1 MTENCHDDGFTSRT
15 ITEYRRAKRLDHD
28 GQQVPFGVPINV
40 VMNVPTEG
48 NKNRIVTKSHPGLI
62 IQAQG
67 LRKGMMKMLS
77 KDSRV
82 KTVLLGKR
90 EEALDELK
98 VGSHKNMFLSSDL
111 SAASD
116 RMSHELSFAL
126 WYGLFDVLT
135 E

>member
-1 MTENCHDDGFTSRT
+1 
-15 ITEYRRAKRLDHD
+15 
-28 GQQVPFGVPINV
+28 
-40 VMNVPTEG
+40 MNVPSEG

-62 IQAQG
+62 IQAQR
-67 LRKGMMKMLS
+67 LRKGMMNVLS

-90 EEALDELK
+90 EEALNELK
-98 VGSHKNMFLSSDL
+98 LGKTSNMFLSSDL

-116 RMSHELSFAL
+116 RMSHELSLAL
-126 WYGLFDVLT
+126 WYGLIIRIFN